1 MAIKIGKSKN
11 FAKFEKMSD
20 AAMAKY
26 FDKQKPFYRRALAKL
41 TSLLKLFFGRVFQA
55 FASDEVIEVSGGA
68 GAGKGKGKGGTSGS
82 LTVEKFKAPGKRALK
97 GYIDALETIGFIED
111 LAYQQDRAA
120 ASEDKNL
127 RKQLPEITKLRD
139 AMIDAYTAAMDA
151 MESVAQKHIPDAV
164 GSIFHGAQETAR
176 KLLPEDKELFNY
188 VYVGVEGEEADF
200 VLNIDLTEDEENKSL
215 IAVTARLIPQ
225 NDHFEIRCYINH
237 LDKMALP
244 GRYNLG
250 TAIEGKDVKDIVK
263 KMKPAI
269 EHEISMTHVIGLLGA
284 IAFPIDETEIEQ
296 KISSIDGVSGV
307 SFDSEDEGIVAIH
320 FEIPG
325 IATGDE
331 VAKSARAA
339 AFRVIRSSSK
349 VKRMVERERYS
360 LSLTGDDDS
369 DTCTVTLVHKN

>member
-1 MAIKIGKSKN
+1 MAFKFGKSKN
-11 FAKFEKMSD
+11 FDKFEKMSD
-20 AAMAKY
+20 AALAKY

-55 FASDEVIEVSGGA
+55 FASDEVIEVSGG
-68 GAGKGKGKGGTSGS
+68 GAGGKGSKGGTSGS

-111 LAYQQDRAA
+111 LAYQMDRAA
-120 ASEDKNL
+120 ASEDKTL
-127 RKQLPEITKLRD
+127 RSKLKEMEKLRD
-139 AMIDAYTAAMDA
+139 GLIDGYTAAMDA

-164 GSIFHGAQETAR
+164 GAIFRGAQETAE
-176 KLLPEDKELFNY
+176 KLLPEGKEVFNY
-188 VYVGVEGEEADF
+188 VYVGVEGDEADF
-200 VLNIDLTEDEENKSL
+200 VLNIDLTEDEEQKSL
-215 IAVTARLIPQ
+215 IVITARLVPA

-250 TAIEGKDVKDIVK
+250 TAIEGSDVKAIVK

-284 IAFPIDETEIEQ
+284 ITFPIDETEIEE
-296 KISSIDGVSGV
+296 KISKIDGVAGV
-307 SFDSEDEGIVAIH
+307 SFDHEDEGITAIH

-325 IATGDE
+325 ISTGDE

-339 AFRVIRSSSK
+339 AFRVIRSTAK
-349 VKRMVERERYS
+349 VKRMVEREHYS
-360 LSLTGDDDS
+360 LSLTGGDDA